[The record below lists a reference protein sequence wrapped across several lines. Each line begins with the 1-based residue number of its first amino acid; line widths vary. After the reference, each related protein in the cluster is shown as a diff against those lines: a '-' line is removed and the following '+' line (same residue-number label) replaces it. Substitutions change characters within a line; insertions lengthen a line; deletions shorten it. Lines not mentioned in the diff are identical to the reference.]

1 MDRPASNIDGDRE
14 RISRARQAAE
24 ELFKPKRQPTP
35 AAAVLGS
42 PNARPE
48 AEQPARRQPRI
59 IMVAPLVPIRA
70 PSKEAPAKPARERRR
85 VVKHERP
92 RIPESQFGRIRALAN
107 YGMTRAQVAKLYG
120 VPVSVIDRI
129 VGADEPE

>member
-1 MDRPASNIDGDRE
+1 MDRPASNVDGDRD

-24 ELFKPKRQPTP
+24 ELFKPKRQS

-42 PNARPE
+42 SNARAA
-48 AEQPARRQPRI
+48 AEQPAPRQPRI
-59 IMVAPLVPIRA
+59 IMVPPLVPLHA
-70 PSKEAPAKPARERRR
+70 PRKEAPLKPAKERRLVVKRERT
-85 VVKHERP
+85 K
-92 RIPESQFGRIRALAN
+92 IPESQFGRIRALAN

-129 VGADEPE
+129 VGPPDPST